1 MSHQKEKN
9 IQKSHLN
16 VLFVQIANRF
26 QLIFAMSHQSK
37 KMLPGGTRN
46 EKNVSGVSGI
56 QKNSSCALI
65 AMVSISVNAQY
76 YLKTKH

>member
-1 MSHQKEKN
+1 
-9 IQKSHLN
+9 
-16 VLFVQIANRF
+16 
-26 QLIFAMSHQSK
+26 MSHQSK

-65 AMVSISVNAQY
+65 AMVSISVDAQY